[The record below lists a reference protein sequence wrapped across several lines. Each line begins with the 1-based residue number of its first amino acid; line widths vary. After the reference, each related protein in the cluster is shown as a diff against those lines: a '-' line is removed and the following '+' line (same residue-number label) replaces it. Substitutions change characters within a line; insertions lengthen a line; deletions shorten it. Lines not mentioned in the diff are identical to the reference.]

1 MPSLATTVDC
11 PATLENHEKFLWEL
25 LETYMVPR
33 SCLFDVPMS
42 PVLLGHSRVIA
53 DFIPGGGHYGVDRLV
68 NKRMYQEVRDEYWRL
83 CPQHPY
89 NAEDPSP

>member
-11 PATLENHEKFLWEL
+11 PATLDNHEKFLWEL

-33 SCLFDVPMS
+33 SCMFDVPMS

-53 DFIPGGGHYGVDRLV
+53 DFSPGGGHYGVDKFV